1 MANQISKAYLPENFR
16 NLIPVPDATPFE
28 PTGEG
33 LGNVMG
39 RMLKATAQAAT
50 WDCPDCGNPV
60 MPREYHLTRSK
71 ANPLGGKRFLPRTFC
86 SCKGGSVRRQ
96 RVEAAW
102 ADQDREDNRRDMR
115 YAMLR
120 TCGLSDSGM
129 TKDSWIKDTEPRK
142 KAWGIAE
149 KIISTIARENRGGFW
164 WGPYGCGK
172 THLAYA
178 VATELVMNGMGAV
191 VINWIA
197 KIREIQQTWSTNGTD
212 APIWRSFVAT
222 PVLFLDDW
230 DKQLPRPEDI
240 GRANWRLP
248 ANWYLDSLYWIVD
261 QRYRANQVT
270 ILISNLTYPEIE
282 KVFQAIGG
290 TAANAILSRMNR
302 SQSVRVDWGK
312 LGLTE
317 YERAGF

>member
-1 MANQISKAYLPENFR
+1 VTNSISNAFLPNSFR
-16 NLIPVPDATPFE
+16 ALLPAPDATPI
-28 PTGEG
+28 G
-33 LGNVMG
+33 LDGADGGNVLN
-39 RMLKATAQAAT
+39 RMMKPTAAEAA
-50 WDCPDCGNPV
+50 WECPDCGELV
-60 MPREYHLTRSK
+60 LPREFAIKPSQI
-71 ANPLGGKRFLPRTFC
+71 NPRGGKKFLPRTFC
-86 SCKGGSVRRQ
+86 TCKGGTVRRQ
-96 RVEAAW
+96 RVEELW
-102 ADQDREDNRRDMR
+102 ANRDREDNRRDMR
-115 YAMLR
+115 YALLR
-120 TCGLSDSGM
+120 TCGLADTGM
-129 TKDSWIKDTEPRK
+129 TKASWLQNTEPRRR
-142 KAWGIAE
+142 AWGIAE
-149 KIISTIARENRGGFW
+149 KILRSITHENRGGFW

-178 VATELVMNGMGAV
+178 IATELVMGGMGAV